1 MKVAIRAM
9 LVLAIVAVPIVIWAQ
24 TSPTPQPA
32 PVVPPTPATQPAAPL
47 APEPPAQPVDDPM
60 PMDLDGDGVVTAAE
74 HAAGARALFDH
85 MDADHDGRVTRA
97 EMAAFQR
104 QVLGMPVAPGR

>member
-9 LVLAIVAVPIVIWAQ
+9 LVLAIVAVPIVISAQ
-24 TSPTPQPA
+24 TSSPTQPTA
-32 PVVPPTPATQPAAPL
+32 VVPPDPATPPVVPAAP
-47 APEPPAQPVDDPM
+47 PVPIDDPM

-85 MDADHDGRVTRA
+85 MDANHDGRVTRA
-97 EMAAFQR
+97 EMAEFQR
-104 QVLGMPVAPGR
+104 QVLGAAIPPVR